1 MPTGDLLLPTPE
13 NYITKITV
21 DEYIVW
27 RAFSYD
33 DETGEEEEPCGA
45 CAELDGQIFHISEIP
60 PVPHDNCKCGAVPL
74 TIDLQF
80 REVEAR
86 IDKLEADAEKER
98 RKQEA
103 LDKFKKSDE
112 VRSNAELAKNMN
124 WHDMYD
130 SVRTGGKW
138 DYKNGG
144 KNPEMEHAGNFNY
157 GVVGASNLDNVGF
170 PRWASEQILLRG
182 AGFYQEFGSDN
193 RGYDPVNGNFA
204 STAPYGDDPIDQQYI
219 QEGIDYYEDE

>member
-1 MPTGDLLLPTPE
+1 MPKNDLLLPTHE

-33 DETGEEEEPCGA
+33 DEMGEEEEPCGA

-74 TIDLQF
+74 TMDLQF

-86 IDKLEADAEKER
+86 LDKLEADAEKEK

-138 DYKNGG
+138 DYKNGVH
-144 KNPEMEHAGNFNY
+144 PEMEHAGNFNY
-157 GVVGASNLDNVGF
+157 GATGRAAGIPAF
-170 PRWASEQILLRG
+170 ILRG
-182 AGFYQEFGSDN
+182 AGGIVQITTFTSSPEFWNS
-193 RGYDPVNGNFA
+193 NF
-204 STAPYGDDPIDQQYI
+204 DDPIDQQYI
-219 QEGIDYYEDE
+219 QQGIDYFYENYGN